1 MSAAHDQ
8 HATNVPERI
17 RLDADVARLDI
28 PVGGWLPEH
37 RSNLIERHPLMTRRY
52 TIPTFVIEHAY
63 RAIRERV
70 YARRTGLVFIGRT
83 RCGKTTCA
91 RAVRQYLLEEFPSAH
106 VIVAAARATLRPVS
120 GHAYRVILE
129 SVGHVCAARTD
140 ATVLLRNVASD
151 IETSLAAKGG
161 NHFVLILDEVNLFN
175 QHDMGS
181 LLELGN
187 LLELRGITMTVI
199 SFGQPDVEH
208 LITSLQEQN
217 KLQLIARFFRRPKS
231 FDGCTG
237 VEMLTGVLTYL
248 DTKSE
253 WPEGSGWTYTEF
265 FFPQAYRQGFRFH
278 HYAEL
283 IWSELSAATSDAE
296 SGLSMEAI
304 AMTIE
309 WLFLSLH
316 RFDDEQF
323 RLEVKD
329 IKSAIDASD
338 LGWGG

>member
-1 MSAAHDQ
+1 MSAANHP
-8 HATNVPERI
+8 ATDAPERI
-17 RLDADVARLDI
+17 SIDAVAAQPDM

-37 RSNLIERHPLMTRRY
+37 RPNLIDRHPLMTRRY
-52 TIPTFVIEHAY
+52 TFPTFVIEHAY

-83 RCGKTTCA
+83 RYGKTTCA

-106 VIVAAARATLRPVS
+106 VIVVAARATLRPAS

-140 ATVLLRNVASD
+140 ATLLLRNVVSD

-187 LLELRGITMTVI
+187 LLDLRGVTMTVI

-217 KLQLIARFFRRPKS
+217 KRQLIARFFRRPKS

-237 VEMLTGVLTYL
+237 VEMLAGVLTYL

-253 WPEGSGWTYTEF
+253 WPVGSGWTYTEF
-265 FFPQAYRQGFRFH
+265 FFPLAYQQGFRFH

-283 IWSELSAATSDAE
+283 IWSEMSAATSDAE
-296 SGLSMEAI
+296 SGVSMEAV

-309 WLFLSLH
+309 WLFLSLR
-316 RFDDEQF
+316 RFDDGQF
-323 RLEVKD
+323 RLEAKD